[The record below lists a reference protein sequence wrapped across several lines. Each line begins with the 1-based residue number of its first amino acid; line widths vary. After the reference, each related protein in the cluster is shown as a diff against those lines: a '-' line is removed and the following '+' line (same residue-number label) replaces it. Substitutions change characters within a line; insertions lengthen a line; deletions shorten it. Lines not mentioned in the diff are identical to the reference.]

1 MDLKVG
7 MMHYVLKVLAVE
19 ETGARLAHEETHE

>member
-1 MDLKVG
+1 MNLKIRV
-7 MMHYVLKVLAVE
+7 MHYVLKVLAVE